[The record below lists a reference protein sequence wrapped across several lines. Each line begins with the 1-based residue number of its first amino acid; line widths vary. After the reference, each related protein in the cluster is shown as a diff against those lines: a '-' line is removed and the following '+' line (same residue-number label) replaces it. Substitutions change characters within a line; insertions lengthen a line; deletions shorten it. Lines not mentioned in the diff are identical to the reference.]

1 MLGLLNEWPG
11 LGLTAPGKLGVD
23 AHDLAEAVEQAF
35 KPGATSVQGTPGLS
49 PERRKAL
56 AGAAPNR
63 PAGSRHPGPVRSTRC
78 FCPCARVT
86 LFRRGRHGTR
96 GTTEVGRTRP
106 AGCTRSAEIWNGVHH
121 SGGRSRA
128 ATGAPVTAP
137 YLALGAAATLESS
150 HSGTSAGPLRRPCR
164 SGPSWFLTCSG

>member
-56 AGAAPNR
+56 AGAAEQACR
-63 PAGSRHPGPVRSTRC
+63 LKTSRAGQEHPLLLPLREGDALPPGASRYS
-78 FCPCARVT
+78 
-86 LFRRGRHGTR
+86 
-96 GTTEVGRTRP
+96 
-106 AGCTRSAEIWNGVHH
+106 WYY
-121 SGGRSRA
+121 GGR
-128 ATGAPVTAP
+128 
-137 YLALGAAATLESS
+137 
-150 HSGTSAGPLRRPCR
+150 
-164 SGPSWFLTCSG
+164 